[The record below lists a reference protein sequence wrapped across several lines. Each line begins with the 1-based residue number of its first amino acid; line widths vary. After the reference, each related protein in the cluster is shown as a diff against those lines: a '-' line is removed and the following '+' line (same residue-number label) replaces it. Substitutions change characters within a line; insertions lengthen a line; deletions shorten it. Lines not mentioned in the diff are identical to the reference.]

1 MSTALIVVFA
11 LLLRMI
17 IAYVFLPANAGF
29 TADLE
34 AFRFWAADLGAN
46 GPLGAYT
53 RGYFLDYL
61 PGYLWILWPLGALS
75 GALTGSFDPGA
86 LIKLPGILADGLL
99 IVATV
104 RLASELGASTRAQRV
119 VALLLAFT
127 PITWLNSAVWGQVD
141 AVGTSVLVFAVT
153 ELIKGRTVRAAAL
166 AALAAVIKPQFGIL
180 IPLIAVIAIVRARR
194 SGDVWSLPLVALTG
208 TAVVSVAA
216 LPFGLT
222 VIDVIQRVGE
232 AAATYPYLSV
242 NAWNLWALADSGG
255 TGIVLNGGWGSD
267 TAPLFGFGPPA
278 LFIGTLLLLVAIAAA
293 GWAARHDE
301 RTRTVAALAG
311 RALPR
316 GWGAGRGILH
326 TQ

>member
-75 GALTGSFDPGA
+75 SVLTGSFDPGA

-141 AVGTSVLVFAVT
+141 AVGTSVLVVAVT

-194 SGDVWSLPLVALTG
+194 SGDVWSLPLIALTG

-222 VIDVIQRVGE
+222 VIDLIQRVGE

-242 NAWNLWALADSGG
+242 NAWSLWALADSGG
-255 TGIVLNGGWGSD
+255 TGILLNGGWGSD

-278 LFIGTLLLLVAIAAA
+278 LFIGTLLLVVAIAAA
-293 GWAARHDE
+293 VWAARHDE
-301 RTRTVAALAG
+301 RTRTVAALALI
-311 RALPR
+311 AIAFFVLPTR
-316 GWGAGRGILH
+316 VH
-326 TQ
+326 

>member
-61 PGYLWILWPLGALS
+61 PGYLWILWP
-75 GALTGSFDPGA
+75 
-86 LIKLPGILADGLL
+86 

-153 ELIKGRTVRAAAL
+153 ELVKGRTVRAAAL

-255 TGIVLNGGWGSD
+255 TGILGGA
-267 TAPLFGFGPPA
+267 TPLLSLASAHRHSLSAHSCSSWRSPWQGG
-278 LFIGTLLLLVAIAAA
+278 
-293 GWAARHDE
+293 RHDTTSAPE
-301 RTRTVAALAG
+301 RSPPSR
-311 RALPR
+311 
-316 GWGAGRGILH
+316 
-326 TQ
+326 

>member
-1 MSTALIVVFA
+1 MSTSLIVVFA
-11 LLLRMI
+11 LVLRMI

-75 GALTGSFDPGA
+75 GALTGTFDPGA

-166 AALAAVIKPQFGIL
+166 AA
-180 IPLIAVIAIVRARR
+180 
-194 SGDVWSLPLVALTG
+194 
-208 TAVVSVAA
+208 
-216 LPFGLT
+216 
-222 VIDVIQRVGE
+222 
-232 AAATYPYLSV
+232 AAA
-242 NAWNLWALADSGG
+242 
-255 TGIVLNGGWGSD
+255 
-267 TAPLFGFGPPA
+267 
-278 LFIGTLLLLVAIAAA
+278 
-293 GWAARHDE
+293 AAR
-301 RTRTVAALAG
+301 AG
-311 RALPR
+311 P
-316 GWGAGRGILH
+316 
-326 TQ
+326 